1 MDAEKMIFELEQEF
15 LRLEKKL
22 QETDKQDEKALGEV
36 IREFAVLQSKID
48 LAKIEILLEELSKT
62 TEMKEC

>member
-1 MDAEKMIFELEQEF
+1 MIFELEQEF
-15 LRLEKKL
+15 LGLEKKL

-36 IREFAVLQSKID
+36 IREFGVLQSKID
-48 LAKIEILLEELSKT
+48 LAKIEILLEELSKI